1 MCLNM
6 TLKEALLYLPGHS
19 FNWWMLTVQR
29 SSRFEAMKTFTFDP
43 SKSAR
48 SASFH
53 FGSRCLASSFWF
65 CLEPLWK
72 GTSIFEFKSPSPRG
86 GALLSQIEQ
95 VERSIADP
103 PSWNSLCRNQLPQM
117 LRSANISQV
126 NCETDGLHVIYGK
139 RCSTCFSLMG
149 LLWRQKT
156 CHIVQKFIRKMTSQ
170 LIITSVNIAAF
181 LRWRTFLSRNWAADT
196 QSHTTPQNAVQMC

>member
-1 MCLNM
+1 MDADSSEKLTLWGHEDVYLWSIKVCKIGQFPLWIEVFGIFFLVLSRA
-6 TLKEALLYLPGHS
+6 TLKGDIY
-19 FNWWMLTVQR
+19 FRVQI
-29 SSRFEAMKTFTFDP
+29 TFTP
-43 SKSAR
+43 
-48 SASFH
+48 
-53 FGSRCLASSFWF
+53 
-65 CLEPLWK
+65 
-72 GTSIFEFKSPSPRG
+72 G

-103 PSWNSLCRNQLPQM
+103 PSWNSLCRNQPPQM